1 MKTKKITMAAV
12 IASAAVLAGCAAGP
26 SYNDPGA
33 ARYPASQAP
42 AYNAAYGVIDSI
54 QIVQQEVDSRGV
66 GGAIIGG
73 VVGGVLGNQVGKGSG
88 RAVATTAGVVG
99 GAMVGNNIQKGR
111 AGVREA
117 YQINIRGDNGGYFS
131 VVQESVVDLR
141 VGDRVRVENNRV
153 FRY

>member
-1 MKTKKITMAAV
+1 MKTNRNMAAAV
-12 IASAAVLAGCAAGP
+12 IASVAVLAGCASSP

-33 ARYPASQAP
+33 ARYPASQQP

-88 RAVATTAGVVG
+88 RAVATTAGAVG
-99 GAMVGNNIQKGR
+99 GAVVGNNIQKSR
-111 AGVREA
+111 QGVREA

-131 VVQESVVDLR
+131 VVQESVADLR

-153 FRY
+153 YRY

>member
-1 MKTKKITMAAV
+1 MKTTKTMAAAV
-12 IASAAVLAGCAAGP
+12 IASVAVLAGCASSP

-33 ARYPASQAP
+33 NRYPASQPP
-42 AYNAAYGVIDSI
+42 AYNAAYGMIDSI
-54 QIVQQEVDSRGV
+54 QIVQQEVDSSGV

-88 RAVATTAGVVG
+88 RAVATTAGAVG
-99 GAMVGNNIQKGR
+99 GAVVGNNIQRNR

-117 YQINIRGDNGGYFS
+117 YQINIRSDNGTGFS
-131 VVQESVVDLR
+131 VVQESVADLR

>member
-1 MKTKKITMAAV
+1 MKTGRNVAAAV
-12 IASAAVLAGCAAGP
+12 IASVAVLAGCASSP

-33 ARYPASQAP
+33 NRYPASQQP

-54 QIVQQEVDSRGV
+54 QVVQQEVDSRGV

-88 RAVATTAGVVG
+88 RAVATTAGAVG
-99 GAMVGNNIQKGR
+99 GAVVGSNIQKSR
-111 AGVREA
+111 QGVREA
-117 YQINIRGDNGGYFS
+117 YQVNIRADNGGYFS
-131 VVQESVVDLR
+131 VVQESITDLR

-153 FRY
+153 YRY

>member
-1 MKTKKITMAAV
+1 MKTTKTLIAAV
-12 IASAAVLAGCAAGP
+12 VASAAVLAGCAAPP

-33 ARYPASQAP
+33 ARYPASQPP
-42 AYNAAYGVIDSI
+42 AYNASYGVIDSI
-54 QIVQQEVDSRGV
+54 QIVQQEVDSNGI

-88 RAVATTAGVVG
+88 RAVATTAGAIG
-99 GAMVGNNIQKGR
+99 GAMVGNNIQRNR

-117 YQINIRGDNGGYFS
+117 YQINVRADNGGYFS